1 MEHLYKGM
9 DPTKGLSIEVTEQ
22 SLSEAE
28 NTYQKG
34 ILSDIGKKKKTNGRV
49 VNPWVS

>member
-1 MEHLYKGM
+1 M
-9 DPTKGLSIEVTEQ
+9 KGLSIEVTEQ

-34 ILSDIGKKKKTNGRV
+34 ILSDIDKKEKPKTNGRV
-49 VNPWVS
+49 VNPY